1 MPFSEMEKAGREAGM
16 QRKIKHVKEMYAKN
30 YKMLMKEI
38 KEDLNKWKDIL
49 CSQTEDS
56 IQ

>member
-38 KEDLNKWKDIL
+38 EDVIL
-49 CSQTEDS
+49 SLPGEKKRNFKVNS
-56 IQ
+56 